1 MYIPTKEFEVCIW
14 VGFAF
19 GMLSLILSLFT
30 LYIIYRMCQYKLN
43 DRTEIPE
50 QNPMTASLA
59 NIYKNTDITLYSEHQ
74 TDTNVQ
80 RGRISGKGTKFN
92 GYMLFILA

>member
-1 MYIPTKEFEVCIW
+1 
-14 VGFAF
+14 
-19 GMLSLILSLFT
+19 
-30 LYIIYRMCQYKLN
+30 MCQYKLN